1 MLLFDNM
8 HRIRDWRFYLAM
20 VCLIQVSS
28 CGRKHEPLEDL
39 ALFRYN
45 EDLNITSLD
54 PIYSRN
60 QANIWGV
67 AQLFNSLVELDDS
80 LHVSPALA
88 RTWDVSDD
96 GLRYTFYLRDDV
108 FFHDDNCF
116 PGGKGRRVV
125 ASDFVFS
132 FSRLIDPRLNS
143 PGAWVMNPLARKE
156 DGSLDVWAENDT
168 TLVIRLRQPF
178 PPMLG
183 LLSMQ
188 YCAAVPHEAI
198 ATYGQ
203 DFRRNPVGTGPF
215 RFAYWKEGVKLVYLK
230 NERYWEFDG
239 EQRLPFLDAVSI
251 SFITDR
257 HTAFLEFIKGNLD
270 LLTRIDASYKD
281 ELITPAGDLQEK
293 YRDQLEMITMPFLNS
308 EYLGFFLGNDDMP
321 ADWPLHDRRIRQA
334 INYGFD
340 REKMIS
346 FLRNNIGTPAHA
358 GFVPVG
364 MPGFNVNKGGYSYN
378 PDKARQL
385 LAEAGYPGGR
395 ELPVIRLHTTQ
406 AYQDIAQYIQFEL
419 SQIGIRL
426 AIDVLPPATLREMMA
441 GGDAPFFRGSW
452 IADYPDAENYL
463 ALFYSKNKTPAGPNY
478 THFHNEKFDRLYETS
493 LSETNDSTRH
503 SLYQQMND
511 IIIKEAPKV
520 FLFYDQS
527 MRFVHNHVKNMT
539 NNPLNHLVLKR
550 VRIDTE
556 QKSTDAKKT
565 D

>member
-1 MLLFDNM
+1 MKMFALHKM
-8 HRIRDWRFYLAM
+8 VTISSWRFYLAI
-20 VCLIQVSS
+20 VCAILMSS
-28 CGRKHEPLEDL
+28 CGRKHEPLDHL
-39 ALFRYN
+39 TVFRYN

-60 QANIWGV
+60 QANIWAV

-80 LHVSPALA
+80 LYVRPALA
-88 RTWDVSDD
+88 RSWEVSDN
-96 GLRYTFYLRDDV
+96 GLLYTFYLRDDV
-108 FFHDDNCF
+108 FFHDDACF
-116 PGGKGRRVV
+116 PDGKGRRVV

-132 FSRLIDPRLNS
+132 FSRLTDPRLNS
-143 PGAWVMNPLARKE
+143 PGAWVMNPLARTK
-156 DGSLDVWAENDT
+156 DGSLDLWAENDT
-168 TLVIRLRQPF
+168 TLAIKLRQPF

-188 YCAAVPHEAI
+188 YCAVVPYEAF

-239 EQRLPFLDAVSI
+239 EQQLPYLDAVSI
-251 SFITDR
+251 SFINDR
-257 HTAFLEFIKGNLD
+257 HTAFLEFIKDNLD
-270 LLTRIDASYKD
+270 LLTRIDASYRD
-281 ELITPAGDLQEK
+281 ELITPAGKMQEK

-308 EYLGFFLGNDDMP
+308 EYLGFFLGDDGFP
-321 ADWPLHDRRIRQA
+321 DDWPLHDRRIRQA

-340 REKMIS
+340 REKMIA
-346 FLRNNIGTPAHA
+346 FMRNNIGTPAHA

-364 MPGFNVNKGGYSYN
+364 MPGFNKNKGGYRYK

-395 ELPVIRLHTTQ
+395 GLPLIRLHTNQ

-419 SQIGIRL
+419 SQIGIAT

-441 GGDAPFFRGSW
+441 GGDATFFRGSW

-478 THFHNEKFDRLYETS
+478 THFHNKEFDRLYES
-493 LSETNDSTRH
+493 ALSETNDSTRYN
-503 SLYQQMND
+503 LYHRMNN

-556 QKSTDAKKT
+556 
-565 D
+565 